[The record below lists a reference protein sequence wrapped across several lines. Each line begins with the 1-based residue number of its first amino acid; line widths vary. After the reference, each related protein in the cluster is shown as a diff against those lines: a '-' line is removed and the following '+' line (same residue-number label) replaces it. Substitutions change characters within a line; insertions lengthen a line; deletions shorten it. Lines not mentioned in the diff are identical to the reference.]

1 MLSQILFTYE
11 KVNKG
16 QIRHKS
22 SGNIIDNQTIY
33 DYMDRFT
40 LVPSR
45 SEPDQFRIKDKIT
58 RKRYVDLMIGAT
70 VIEKEDKDE
79 TGEGKSERI
88 GEESINFGEFVKPF
102 IYNGKEYRIIPSIY
116 SRYGENK
123 YLDIRTAKAQKELYD
138 KALNDM
144 STPGVTFPTVDD
156 SLFIDKKIPYL
167 RLLLAKGLIDPS
179 TLLFDLSDKD
189 KDKTMNDYGIDPDYQ
204 YYIKTSFSG
213 NSSCVQ
219 NHSGS
224 ELSEMSIND
233 IQKIYNDCPG
243 KYFGLIVQKEN
254 ESFAIFD
261 ELRCFCSGGEIMYVT
276 CTNKT
281 KADRRVYGF
290 LNLYINKKLV
300 LKACDIIQ
308 NQLDEFIKDIDDD
321 FFMCPEDHYLRS
333 HWDRIKAV
341 CLNAYNCIKE
351 NKSLDGT
358 VFRFDIIPNHD
369 EDGFFVNEI
378 ENINCGG
385 NSLATTHL
393 ITNSRKVFEKVLEQK
408 SDNALLEY
416 NPHLLKLVREQY
428 NDALIEYNIKRS
440 TSVKE
445 VVEEVVEDY
454 NNWSN
459 RIVSRGRKKPPL
471 LDTNDETLIKNMIM
485 LSRALNYLIINIYH
499 VFLALHIDSKRV

>member
-33 DYMDRFT
+33 DYMDRFV

-70 VIEKEDKDE
+70 VIEKEGKNETGEGKSE

-179 TLLFDLSDKD
+179 TLLFDLSAKDKD

-219 NHSGS
+219 THSGS
-224 ELSEMSIND
+224 ELSEMSINH

-243 KYFGLIVQKEN
+243 KYFGLIVQKAN

-290 LNLYINKKLV
+290 LNLYINKKLI

-358 VFRFDIIPNHD
+358 VFRFDIIPDHD

-393 ITNSRKVFEKVLEQK
+393 ITNSRRVFEKVLEQK

-416 NPHLLKLVREQY
+416 N
-428 NDALIEYNIKRS
+428 IKRS
-440 TSVKE
+440 TS
-445 VVEEVVEDY
+445 VEEVVEDY
-454 NNWSN
+454 NNLSEQ
-459 RIVSRGRKKPPL
+459 IISRGRKQPPPL
-471 LDTNDETLIKNMIM
+471 DANDKTLIKNMIM
-485 LSRALNYLIINIYH
+485 LSGALNYLISNIYH